1 MMKMNKREFL
11 WRFGLPAA
19 VMLGGLLLGLGA
31 GILMDKIELRQAGE
45 AQTLPAEAPA
55 DGIGRITAARY
66 LGGAR
71 TAMPERAARIAPEHY
86 TEGEGPAPEW
96 WNPGEPMAAEWID
109 RQYDNFGETSGQ
121 VSGKS
126 EEKASCGQ
134 VTEANKEAGSGDSAE
149 LSQGAE
155 QVVRDTDVPCSA
167 QQSDLNPIQ
176 RTDAGCPDW
185 NVDTTV
191 YGWDGRRA
199 EAWELDLYSR
209 IMYLE
214 FWGTS
219 PECCEAG
226 ADSMLRLWESGYFG
240 STLGGVLSAVTET
253 GAYCY
258 STYPAVWA
266 AEYDPDGLAEM
277 RALCAERFSAGPE
290 WDAAFFQL
298 GGYPDW
304 ACPMYQV
311 DNVFFST
318 GWGW

>member
-1 MMKMNKREFL
+1 MNKREFL

-45 AQTLPAEAPA
+45 AQTLPAEDPA
-55 DGIGRITAARY
+55 DGIGRITAVRY

-71 TAMPERAARIAPEHY
+71 TAMPERAERIAPEHY

-96 WNPGEPMAAEWID
+96 WNPGEPMAAEWIAD
-109 RQYDNFGETSGQ
+109 VADTYVG
-121 VSGKS
+121 GKF
-126 EEKASCGQ
+126 
-134 VTEANKEAGSGDSAE
+134 AE
-149 LSQGAE
+149 
-155 QVVRDTDVPCSA
+155 DTDVSVKVDCAES
-167 QQSDLNPIQ
+167 QC
-176 RTDAGCPDW
+176 TDAGCPDW
-185 NVDTTV
+185 NVDSTLC
-191 YGWDGRRA
+191 GWDAHTA
-199 EAWELDLYSR
+199 EPWELDLYSR

-214 FWGTS
+214 FWGCS

-266 AEYDPDGLAEM
+266 TEYDPDGLAEM
-277 RALCAERFSAGPE
+277 RELCAERFADGPE

-304 ACPMYQV
+304 AVPCYELDGV
-311 DNVFFST
+311 YFST
-318 GWGW
+318 GKGWQ

>member
-1 MMKMNKREFL
+1 MMKMNRREFL
-11 WRFGLPAA
+11 WRFGIPAA
-19 VMLGGLLLGLGA
+19 VMIGGLLIGLGA
-31 GILMDKIELRQAGE
+31 GILMDRIELRDAE
-45 AQTLPAEAPA
+45 RAEILPAEAPA
-55 DGIGRITAARY
+55 DGVGRITAARY

-71 TAMPERAARIAPEHY
+71 TAMPERTARIAPEHY

-96 WNPGEPMAAEWID
+96 WMPDEPMAAVWED
-109 RQYDNFGETSGQ
+109 CLLP
-121 VSGKS
+121 GKS
-126 EEKASCGQ
+126 EEEASCGQ
-134 VTEANKEAGSGDSAE
+134 VTEANNEAGSGDSGE

-155 QVVRDTDVPCSA
+155 KVKD
-167 QQSDLNPIQ
+167 I
-176 RTDAGCPDW
+176 GCPDW
-185 NVDTTV
+185 SADSAVT
-191 YGWDGRRA
+191 GWDGRRA

-266 AEYDPDGLAEM
+266 TEYDPDGLAEM
-277 RALCAERFSAGPE
+277 RELCAERFAGGPE

-304 ACPMYQV
+304 ACPMYELDGV
-311 DNVFFST
+311 YFST
-318 GWGW
+318 GKGW

>member
-1 MMKMNKREFL
+1 MNKRELL

-55 DGIGRITAARY
+55 DGVGRITAARH
-66 LGGAR
+66 LGGAW

-96 WNPGEPMAAEWID
+96 WQPDEPMAAVWTDGDSLNSLEIAK
-109 RQYDNFGETSGQ
+109 NTQ
-121 VSGKS
+121 VLSKFQAS
-126 EEKASCGQ
+126 PEEEASCGQ
-134 VTEANKEAGSGDSAE
+134 VTEVNKEAGSGDSGE

-155 QVVRDTDVPCSA
+155 KVKD
-167 QQSDLNPIQ
+167 I
-176 RTDAGCPDW
+176 GCPDW
-185 NVDTTV
+185 NADSAVT
-191 YGWDGRRA
+191 GWDGHTA
-199 EAWELDLYSR
+199 EPWELDLYAR

-266 AEYDPDGLAEM
+266 TEYDPDGLAEM
-277 RALCAERFSAGPE
+277 RALCEARFEAGPE

-298 GGYPDW
+298 YGWPDW
-304 ACPMYQV
+304 AEPCYELDGV
-311 DNVFFST
+311 YFST
-318 GWGW
+318 GKGWQ

>member
-1 MMKMNKREFL
+1 MRMNKRELL

-31 GILMDKIELRQAGE
+31 GILMDKIELRDAE
-45 AQTLPAEAPA
+45 RAQTLPAEAPA

-71 TAMPERAARIAPEHY
+71 TAMPERAARIVPEHY

-96 WNPGEPMAAEWID
+96 WNPGEPMAAEWED
-109 RQYDNFGETSGQ
+109 S
-121 VSGKS
+121 KS
-126 EEKASCGQ
+126 DPTQIQPES
-134 VTEANKEAGSGDSAE
+134 NM
-149 LSQGAE
+149 
-155 QVVRDTDVPCSA
+155 
-167 QQSDLNPIQ
+167 IQ

-185 NVDTTV
+185 NVDSAVT
-191 YGWDGRRA
+191 GWDGRRA

-214 FWGTS
+214 FWGCS

-266 AEYDPDGLAEM
+266 AEYDPEGLAEM
-277 RALCAERFSAGPE
+277 RALCAERFAGGPE

-304 ACPMYQV
+304 AVPCYELDGV
-311 DNVFFST
+311 YFST
-318 GWGW
+318 GKGWQ

>member
-1 MMKMNKREFL
+1 MKMNKRELL

-31 GILMDKIELRQAGE
+31 GILMDRIELRAAGE
-45 AQTLPAEAPA
+45 AENLPAEAP
-55 DGIGRITAARY
+55 DGGIGRITAARY

-71 TAMPERAARIAPEHY
+71 SAMPERAERIVPEHY

-96 WNPGEPMAAEWID
+96 WMPDEEMAAEWIAD
-109 RQYDNFGETSGQ
+109 VTDIHVGN
-121 VSGKS
+121 KS
-126 EEKASCGQ
+126 
-134 VTEANKEAGSGDSAE
+134 AG
-149 LSQGAE
+149 
-155 QVVRDTDVPCSA
+155 DTDVPSNA
-167 QQSDLNPIQ
+167 QQSDSNPIQ
-176 RTDAGCPDW
+176 HTDAGCPDW
-185 NVDTTV
+185 NVDSAVT
-191 YGWDGRRA
+191 GWDGRRA

-214 FWGTS
+214 FWGCS

-226 ADSMLRLWESGYFG
+226 ADSVLRLWESGYFG

-266 AEYDPDGLAEM
+266 TVYDPDGLAEM
-277 RALCAERFSAGPE
+277 RALCAERFAGGPE

-304 ACPMYQV
+304 AVPCYELDGV
-311 DNVFFST
+311 YFST
-318 GWGW
+318 GKGWQ

>member
-1 MMKMNKREFL
+1 MRMNKRELL

-45 AQTLPAEAPA
+45 AQTLPAEAP
-55 DGIGRITAARY
+55 DTGVGRITAARY

-71 TAMPERAARIAPEHY
+71 TAMPERAERIAPEHY

-96 WNPGEPMAAEWID
+96 WMPDEPMAAEWIAD
-109 RQYDNFGETSGQ
+109 VADINVGD
-121 VSGKS
+121 KS
-126 EEKASCGQ
+126 DG
-134 VTEANKEAGSGDSAE
+134 
-149 LSQGAE
+149 
-155 QVVRDTDVPCSA
+155 DTDVPCNA
-167 QQSDLNPIQ
+167 RQSDSNAVE

-185 NVDTTV
+185 NADSAVT
-191 YGWDGRRA
+191 GWDGRRA
-199 EAWELDLYSR
+199 EAWELDLYAR

-226 ADSMLRLWESGYFG
+226 ADSILRLWESGYFG
-240 STLGGVLSAVTET
+240 DTLGGTLSARAEN
-253 GAYCY
+253 GALVYT
-258 STYPAVWA
+258 TYGYVW
-266 AEYDPDGLAEM
+266 EWDYNPEGLADM
-277 RALCAERFSAGPE
+277 RELCAERFAGGPE

-304 ACPMYQV
+304 AVPCYELDGV
-311 DNVFFST
+311 YFST
-318 GWGW
+318 GKGWQ